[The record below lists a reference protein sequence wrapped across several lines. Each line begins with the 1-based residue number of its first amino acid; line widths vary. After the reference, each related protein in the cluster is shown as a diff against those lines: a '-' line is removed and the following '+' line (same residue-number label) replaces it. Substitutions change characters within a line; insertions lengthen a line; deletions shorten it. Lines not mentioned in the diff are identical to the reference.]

1 MHNIGYYNIM
11 SPNRRP
17 IKENKV
23 ARMIINFII
32 VLLVLVVAVKS
43 YELKQKKNEYA
54 QREAYL
60 SEEIAKEEER
70 AEKIAEYET
79 YTKTK
84 AYVEEIA
91 RDKLGLV
98 YEGEL
103 LFKDESKS
111 K

>member
-1 MHNIGYYNIM
+1 M
-11 SPNRRP
+11 SPKRRSV
-17 IKENKV
+17 KENKV
-23 ARMIINFII
+23 ARIIINFII
-32 VLLVLVVAVKS
+32 ILLVLVVAVKS

-60 SEEIAKEEER
+60 SEEIRKEEER
-70 AEKIAEYET
+70 AVKIAEYET

-103 LFKDESKS
+103 LFRDENKS
-111 K
+111 N